1 VKDYTY
7 IAIQQGGYFGQAC
20 IRAGYMKADESC
32 VIEFR
37 QFTKFM
43 NEGEITRPLFIS
55 TFYGVC
61 VDVARKLNQS
71 AFEIQNGVSA

>member
-1 VKDYTY
+1 MKDYTY
-7 IAIQQGGYFGQAC
+7 IAIQQGGYFSEGC
-20 IRAGYMKADESC
+20 IRAGFMKAGDSC

-37 QFTKFM
+37 QLAKFM

-55 TFYGVC
+55 SDYGVC
-61 VDVARKLNQS
+61 ISTAQKLNQS

>member
-1 VKDYTY
+1 MKDYTY

-20 IRAGYMKADESC
+20 IKAGYMKADESC

-43 NEGEITRPLFIS
+43 NDGEITRPLFIS
-55 TFYGVC
+55 SDYGVC
-61 VDVARKLNQS
+61 ITTAQKLNQS